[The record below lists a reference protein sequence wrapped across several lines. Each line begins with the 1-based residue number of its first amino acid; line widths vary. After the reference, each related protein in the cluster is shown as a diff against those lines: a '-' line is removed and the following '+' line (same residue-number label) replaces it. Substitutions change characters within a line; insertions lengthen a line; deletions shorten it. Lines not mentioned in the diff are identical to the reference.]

1 MGEEI
6 LSWCFERLYSP
17 LYDRVEKHCGKIAA
31 LITTLAI
38 AVALTSSSQL
48 LVSPRCAN
56 LVPEANQTP

>member
-38 AVALTSSSQL
+38 AVALL
-48 LVSPRCAN
+48 LLLPIVVFAALREFGS
-56 LVPEANQTP
+56 

>member
-6 LSWCFERLYSP
+6 PSWCFERLYSP

-38 AVALTSSSQL
+38 AVALL
-48 LVSPRCAN
+48 LLLPIVGFAALGEFGS
-56 LVPEANQTP
+56 